1 MDIAQDPPSP
11 GSAQDAPSPMA
22 VSNPPSLASDQE
34 QGFPSPGLSYADPV
48 DNMDVAPLEDQAE
61 AGVADLEVGFAVC
74 ICVVQYILTLNTA
87 L

>member
-11 GSAQDAPSPMA
+11 GAAQDAPSPMA

-48 DNMDVAPLEDQAE
+48 DNMDVAPLDDIAMPHI
-61 AGVADLEVGFAVC
+61 AGPEVS
-74 ICVVQYILTLNTA
+74 N
-87 L
+87 